1 MVKTLCYSTTAGA
14 VSCVCWSYAF
24 GSTAIESIEGM
35 GNSCCGARPKEAGWL
50 SISFHCTWLSGV
62 DNTFRT
68 ATASSIS
75 RTLSHGNK
83 RLVCIKKSV

>member
-1 MVKTLCYSTTAGA
+1 MVKNVCSSTTAGA

-50 SISFHCTWLSGV
+50 SNSIAHGSAVPTTVSGQQRLSERPWLRVFPG
-62 DNTFRT
+62 
-68 ATASSIS
+68 
-75 RTLSHGNK
+75 L
-83 RLVCIKKSV
+83 